1 MRVSGQ
7 RMRVRRGGFARL
19 CAFFVSASLLAACA
33 SNESPEPAS
42 AEKDTAT
49 ITVLKPASVV
59 SNEKTTSDV
68 LKLPDLLYA
77 GLQALDAD
85 RLLTP
90 ENNNAFNYFSR
101 ALAMDSDNEIAREG
115 IAAIVA
121 RYLTLAREAIGN
133 GSFESAELM
142 IDRAK
147 LVDAT
152 VAEIALVQVE
162 LANERESGD
171 LFFTFD
177 GAAVSSESDQAREE
191 LTAVARRARECGA
204 FFLITAPNDSTARW
218 MFSVMREAVEGY
230 RLRGNIELS
239 AQTGVRL
246 RLPETE
252 SACGE

>member
-1 MRVSGQ
+1 V
-7 RMRVRRGGFARL
+7 
-19 CAFFVSASLLAACA
+19 LATTEETKAMV
-33 SNESPEPAS
+33 N
-42 AEKDTAT
+42 
-49 ITVLKPASVV
+49 VLKPASVV
-59 SNEKTTSDV
+59 SNIKRVDETLT
-68 LKLPDLLYA
+68 LPDLLYS

-90 ENNNAFNYFSR
+90 DGDNAFDFFAR
-101 ALAMDSDNEIAREG
+101 ALAMDSDNDLAKEG

-121 RYLTLAREAIGN
+121 RYLALAREAIGN
-133 GSFESAELM
+133 GSFDSAVLM
-142 IDRAK
+142 IERAK

-152 VAEIALVQVE
+152 VADIALVQVE

-177 GAAVSSESDQAREE
+177 GAAVSAQSNQARDQ
-191 LTAVARRARECGA
+191 LADIARRARECSA

-218 MFSVMREAVEGY
+218 MFSVMRESVEGY

-246 RLPETE
+246 RLPDTITDEDTVC
-252 SACGE
+252 AD

>member
-1 MRVSGQ
+1 MVSSAIA
-7 RMRVRRGGFARL
+7 RSVRL
-19 CAFFVSASLLAACA
+19 SIFVGSASFIVACA
-33 SNESPEPAS
+33 NTKPSVLPTPA
-42 AEKDTAT
+42 ETKAT
-49 ITVLKPASVV
+49 VNVLKPASVV
-59 SNEKTTSDV
+59 STRKQVDEALT
-68 LKLPDLLYA
+68 LPDLLYS

-90 ENNNAFNYFSR
+90 DDDNAFDFFAR
-101 ALAMDSDNEIAREG
+101 ALAMDSDNGIAKEG

-121 RYLTLAREAIGN
+121 RYLALAREAIGN
-133 GSFESAELM
+133 GSFDSAELM
-142 IDRAK
+142 IERAK

-152 VAEIALVQVE
+152 VADIALVQVE

-177 GAAVSSESDQAREE
+177 RAAVSAQSNEVRDQLANI
-191 LTAVARRARECGA
+191 ARRARECSA

-218 MFSVMREAVEGY
+218 MFSVMRESVEGY

-246 RLPETE
+246 RLPDTIPDENT
-252 SACGE
+252 ACAD

>member
-1 MRVSGQ
+1 
-7 RMRVRRGGFARL
+7 
-19 CAFFVSASLLAACA
+19 
-33 SNESPEPAS
+33 
-42 AEKDTAT
+42 
-49 ITVLKPASVV
+49 
-59 SNEKTTSDV
+59 
-68 LKLPDLLYA
+68 
-77 GLQALDAD
+77 
-85 RLLTP
+85 
-90 ENNNAFNYFSR
+90 
-101 ALAMDSDNEIAREG
+101 MDSDNEIAREG

-121 RYLTLAREAIGN
+121 RYLALAREAIGN
-133 GSFESAELM
+133 GSFDSAELM

-246 RLPETE
+246 RLPET
-252 SACGE
+252 GEPAANKGAPAASTPKVSQDTRRKSIIGLW

>member
-1 MRVSGQ
+1 MVSSAIA
-7 RMRVRRGGFARL
+7 RSVRL
-19 CAFFVSASLLAACA
+19 SIFVGSVSFLVACA
-33 SNESPEPAS
+33 NTKPSVLPTPA
-42 AEKDTAT
+42 ETKAT
-49 ITVLKPASVV
+49 VNVLKPASVV
-59 SNEKTTSDV
+59 STRKQVDEALT
-68 LKLPDLLYA
+68 LPDLLYS

-90 ENNNAFNYFSR
+90 DDDNAFDFFAR
-101 ALAMDSDNEIAREG
+101 ALAMDSDNGIAKEG

-121 RYLTLAREAIGN
+121 RYLALAREAIGN
-133 GSFESAELM
+133 GSFDSAELM
-142 IDRAK
+142 IERAK

-152 VAEIALVQVE
+152 VADIALVQVE

-177 GAAVSSESDQAREE
+177 GAAVSAQSNEVRDQLANI
-191 LTAVARRARECGA
+191 ARRARECSA

-218 MFSVMREAVEGY
+218 MFSVMRESVEGY

-246 RLPETE
+246 
-252 SACGE
+252 

>member
-1 MRVSGQ
+1 MRTSGQ
-7 RMRVRRGGFARL
+7 RVRVGKRFARL
-19 CAFFVSASLLAACA
+19 CVVVATLSLLVACA
-33 SNESPEPAS
+33 STESPEPLAP
-42 AEKDTAT
+42 EKGTAT
-49 ITVLKPASVV
+49 VTVLKPASVV
-59 SNEKTTSDV
+59 STEKTTGEV
-68 LKLPDLLYA
+68 FKLPDLLYA

-90 ENNNAFNYFSR
+90 ENNNAFEYFSR

-115 IAAIVA
+115 IAAIVS
-121 RYLTLAREAIGN
+121 RYLALAREAIGN
-133 GSFESAELM
+133 GSFDSAELM
-142 IDRAK
+142 IQRAK

-177 GAAVSSESDQAREE
+177 GMAVSSRSDQAREE
-191 LTAVARRARECGA
+191 LAAVAKRARECGA

-246 RLPETE
+246 RLPETD
-252 SACGE
+252 SACGG